1 VTVRI
6 RGRSVVK
13 GRAKGVALVTS
24 HPVSFFGGVDPDE
37 GTIVEAG
44 HDLAGCTI
52 TGKVLVFPRGKG
64 STVGSYVL
72 YAMKKKGTA
81 PVAIINLETE
91 PIIAVGCTLADIP
104 LVDHLDEDPVAA
116 IRTGDFV
123 EVAADT
129 GVITITPGHRTT
141 ASLR

>member
-1 VTVRI
+1 MKL

-13 GRAKGVALVTS
+13 GRAKGVAMVTS

-44 HDLAGCTI
+44 HDLVGRSI

-81 PVAIINLETE
+81 PAAIINLETE
-91 PIIAVGCTLADIP
+91 PIIAVGCALAEIP
-104 LVDHLDEDPVAA
+104 LIDHPDVDPIAA

-129 GVITITPGHRTT
+129 GVITITRDRHGAVSPR
-141 ASLR
+141 